1 MQETTELKAQQQQL
15 QDTQLDIQSQ
25 HSNIISDDLSKQLTP
40 EMLTQIQ
47 QLQLQQQQQQQQ
59 LQHHPP
65 HQHKE
70 GYSKKKQLLIFSL
83 PLTAFITFSFYITY
97 HFLSITKLTLLTDN
111 EPLTENA
118 NNSNNNNNTAILLG
132 LIILYIILETPFIL
146 TVTTKAS
153 QTKVDKYFDSTFN
166 NISNIDK
173 NVPGKELKS
182 LCVDEWIYC
191 EFCKA
196 KKFIRSSHCSTCKD
210 CILLRDHHC
219 PWVSNCIGFHN
230 TQYFI
235 NFLIWALIAM
245 TCYFIF
251 YIRFVIVTKDH
262 TGYTLYKVVG
272 GFDLAV
278 MIFFYMNVISVFL
291 RMISGV
297 YNNRMFVERRKNFMT
312 EFYYPCCNG
321 KDMTNNMFN
330 YFNIGFVAHFY
341 YCVGP
346 TLLHFLFPIPKF
358 QDFVLDV
365 NCPVFRKSRQV
376 TKMELAKYFYYM
388 DEKYKNILNGPENEP
403 EYYLKLC
410 HQHYDNKII
419 V

>member
-1 MQETTELKAQQQQL
+1 MQETTELKEQTRQCQDIHLETHSQQH
-15 QDTQLDIQSQ
+15 D
-25 HSNIISDDLSKQLTP
+25 NMMISDDPSKQLTP
-40 EMLTQIQ
+40 EMLAQIQ
-47 QLQLQQQQQQQQ
+47 QLQQQQQQQQ
-59 LQHHPP
+59 QQHHPP
-65 HQHKE
+65 HQHKHSF
-70 GYSKKKQLLIFSL
+70 SKKKQLLIFSL
-83 PLTAFITFSFYITY
+83 PLTAFITFSFYMLY
-97 HFLSITKLTLLTDN
+97 HFLTLIKLTTSTNDNN
-111 EPLTENA
+111 EPT
-118 NNSNNNNNTAILLG
+118 SNNITTLISLILLY
-132 LIILYIILETPFIL
+132 ILVELPYFL

-166 NISNIDK
+166 NVSNIDK

-182 LCVDEWIYC
+182 LCVEEWLYC

-245 TCYFIF
+245 TLYVVS
-251 YIRFVIVTKDH
+251 YIRFVVVTKGIS
-262 TGYTLYKVVG
+262 GYTLYKVIGALDFVLM
-272 GFDLAV
+272 F
-278 MIFFYMNVISVFL
+278 FFYINVFSIFL
-291 RMISGV
+291 RMMSGI
-297 YNNRMFVERRKNFMT
+297 YNNKMYVERKKNFMA
-312 EFYYPCCNG
+312 EFYYPCCSG
-321 KDMTNNMFN
+321 KDLTKNMFN
-330 YFNIGFVAHFY
+330 YFNIGFVAHYY

-346 TLLHFLFPIPKF
+346 TLLHFFFPLPKF

-365 NCPVFRKSRQV
+365 NCPVFRKNRQV
-376 TKMELAKYFYYM
+376 TKMELAKHFYYV

-403 EYYLKLC
+403 EYYINLC

-419 V
+419 M